1 MKLYSSFLSRA
12 ALARWTMTINPLSGT
27 HLFLLLLRVLT
38 SRSLPQSQPVSAPET
53 KTEMEGRRMLRS
65 CDCLARCSHSLI
77 SNHSAISNMRLSVQM
92 NATPLARLERRT
104 LQQKIKTNVGYF
116 RLMVPQPT
124 SSRVVISIPA
134 ATVLSGVKSAQC

>member
-38 SRSLPQSQPVSAPET
+38 SRSLPQSQPVSATET
-53 KTEMEGRRMLRS
+53 KREMEGRRTLRS

-77 SNHSAISNMRLSVQM
+77 SNHSAISNMRISVQM
-92 NATPLARLERRT
+92 NTTPLARLE
-104 LQQKIKTNVGYF
+104 KEDF
-116 RLMVPQPT
+116 
-124 SSRVVISIPA
+124 A
-134 ATVLSGVKSAQC
+134 AECKSECRIFSANGATTHFEQSGH